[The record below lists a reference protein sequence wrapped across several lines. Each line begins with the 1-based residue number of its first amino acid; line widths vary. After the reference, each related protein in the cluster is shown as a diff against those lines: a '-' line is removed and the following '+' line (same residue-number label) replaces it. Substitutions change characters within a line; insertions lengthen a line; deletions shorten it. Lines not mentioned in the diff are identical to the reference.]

1 MCDRGSARC
10 DSNRLGIPSL
20 PFVLSGHFHPR
31 GGHVVSLTRAPGDPL
46 PQNSQQAEVEMQGS
60 RALPLFP
67 LSDER
72 DRAKRAAIRRMS
84 SKGTPADK
92 IARFFRCSEETVR
105 RIMRNDRYPYLDIAA
120 DDDVYLE
127 VWDAGVMDVDELHM
141 DDAAGT
147 VLYSEDSD
155 FRPGGESEGD
165 DSSSGSEVTQTP
177 PSRRASARLRGEPAP
192 STFCPAW
199 IIAPMCCT
207 R

>member
-1 MCDRGSARC
+1 M
-10 DSNRLGIPSL
+10 
-20 PFVLSGHFHPR
+20 
-31 GGHVVSLTRAPGDPL
+31 SLTRVPGDPL
-46 PQNSQQAEVEMQGS
+46 PQNLQQAEVEMQGS
-60 RALPLFP
+60 QALPLFP

-84 SKGTPADK
+84 SKGRPEDR

-105 RIMRNDRYPYLDIAA
+105 RIVRNDRRPYLDDTA

-127 VWDAGVMDVDELHM
+127 AWDAGVMDVDELRN
-141 DDAAGT
+141 DNVAGT

-165 DSSSGSEVTQTP
+165 DSSSGSEASRTP

-192 STFCPAW
+192 STFRPTW